1 MEYQPNFKTFKNK
14 IKKEKAYVISAS
26 LVADL
31 DTPVSAMLR
40 IGENEPYSFLL
51 ESVEGGESKGRYS
64 ILGLKPDLIWR
75 CYGNKAEINYNPSKS
90 LSEFSLDS
98 KSTLKSIRSLLKS
111 SKINLPEYLPPMA
124 SGLVGYLGFDTIKL
138 VENIPSNNP
147 ATLNLPDGMFIRP
160 KIMII
165 FDAVED
171 TMTIITPIYIKNDK
185 INSYE
190 KLYKKSCNI
199 INDVVNL
206 LKQPIENKDLK
217 NSNIKKDIKIK
228 SNFKKSEYL
237 KIIKKAK
244 EYIKAGDIFQ
254 VVPSQ
259 RFEIPFSSPP
269 FNLYRSLRRLN
280 PSPFLYYLN
289 FNDFSV
295 IGSSPEI
302 LVRVRDNKVT
312 IRPIA
317 GTRPRG
323 KDLNEDN
330 ILSNELLNDEKE
342 IAEHRMLLDL
352 ARNDVAKVTKTGSLN
367 VTEKM
372 IIEKYSH
379 VMHIVSNV
387 EGKKLSKIDYL
398 DALLSGFPAGTVS
411 GAPKIRAMEIIDEL
425 EINKRE
431 VYGGCVGYFS
441 SNGTMDTCITLRTAI
456 IKDNKMYVQAGGG
469 IVADSNP
476 IDEYNETVNKAKAL
490 FAAANDALRFK
501 NN

>member
-1 MEYQPNFKTFKNK
+1 MEYQPDFKTFKNK
-14 IKKEKAYVISAS
+14 IKKEKSYVISS
-26 LVADL
+26 TLVADL

-40 IGENEPYSFLL
+40 IGENEPFSFLL
-51 ESVEGGESKGRYS
+51 ESVEGGDSKGRYS
-64 ILGLKPDLIWR
+64 IIGLQPDLIWR

-90 LSEFSLDS
+90 LNKFKLDN
-98 KSTLKSIRSLLKS
+98 KSTLKSIRALVEN

-124 SGLVGYLGFDTIKL
+124 SGLVGYFGFDTIKL
-138 VENIPSNNP
+138 IENIPSNNP
-147 ATLNLPDGMFIRP
+147 NTLKLPDGMFVRP
-160 KIMII
+160 KVMII

-171 TMTIITPIYIKNDK
+171 TMTIITPVFLKNSED
-185 INSYE
+185 NNYE
-190 KLYKKSCNI
+190 KLYKESCKIIKNI
-199 INDVVNL
+199 INL
-206 LKQPIENKDLK
+206 LKQPIENKNLK
-217 NSNIKKDIKIK
+217 NKFTTKSTKIK
-228 SNFKKSEYL
+228 SNFKKSDYL

-244 EYIKAGDIFQ
+244 KYIKAGDIFQ

-259 RFEIPFSSPP
+259 RFEIPFSLAP

-289 FNDFSV
+289 FNNFSV
-295 IGSSPEI
+295 VGSSPEI
-302 LVRVRDNKVT
+302 LVRVRNNKVT

-330 ILSNELLNDEKE
+330 LLAKELLNDSKE

-352 ARNDVAKVTKTGSLN
+352 ARNDVAKVTISGSLD

-387 EGKKLSKIDYL
+387 EGKKLKNVDYL

-425 EINKRE
+425 EIDKRE

-456 IKDNKMYVQAGGG
+456 IKNKKMYVQAGGG

-476 IDEYNETVNKAKAL
+476 SDEYDETVNKAKAL
-490 FAAANDALRFK
+490 FTAANDALRFA
-501 NN
+501 NS

>member
-1 MEYQPNFKTFKNK
+1 MEYLPNFKTFKTK
-14 IKKEKAYVISAS
+14 IQKEKAYVISAS

-75 CYGNKAEINYNPSKS
+75 CHGNKAEINYNPSKS
-90 LSEFSLDS
+90 LNTFSSDN
-98 KSTLKSIRSLLKS
+98 KPTLKSIRSLLES

-171 TMTIITPIYIKNDK
+171 TMTIITPVYIKNNK
-185 INSYE
+185 INNYE
-190 KLYKKSCNI
+190 KLYKNSCNI
-199 INDVVNL
+199 IDDVISL

-217 NSNIKKDIKIK
+217 KNNLQKNKKIK

-259 RFEIPFSSPP
+259 RFEIPFSLPP

-330 ILSNELLNDEKE
+330 RLSDDLLKDAKE

-352 ARNDVAKVTKTGSLN
+352 ARNDVAKVTKTGSLK

-387 EGKKLSKIDYL
+387 EGIKLSKIDYL

-411 GAPKIRAMEIIDEL
+411 GAPKIRAMEIIDEI
-425 EINKRE
+425 ETNKRE
-431 VYGGCVGYFS
+431 IYGGCVGYFS

-476 IDEYNETVNKAKAL
+476 TDEYNETVNKAKAL
-490 FAAANDALRFK
+490 FTAANDALRFEK
-501 NN
+501 N

>member
-1 MEYQPNFKTFKNK
+1 MEYQPDFKTFKNK
-14 IKKEKAYVISAS
+14 IKKEKAYVISTS

-75 CYGNKAEINYNPSKS
+75 CYGNKAEINYNPSES
-90 LSEFSLDS
+90 LSKFSSDTQP
-98 KSTLKSIRSLLKS
+98 TLKSIRSLLKS
-111 SKINLPEYLPPMA
+111 SKISLPEYLPPMA

-171 TMTIITPIYIKNDK
+171 TMTIITPIYIKNSK

-199 INDVVNL
+199 INDIVNL

-217 NSNIKKDIKIK
+217 TSNIKKDIKIK

-259 RFEIPFSSPP
+259 RFEIPFYSPP

-317 GTRPRG
+317 GTRRRG
-323 KDLNEDN
+323 KDLNEDK
-330 ILSNELLNDEKE
+330 ILSAELLNDEKE
-342 IAEHRMLLDL
+342 ISEHRMLLDL
-352 ARNDVAKVTKTGSLN
+352 ARNDVAKVTKTGSLK

-456 IKDNKMYVQAGGG
+456 IKNNKMYVQAGGG
-469 IVADSNP
+469 IVADSNA

>member
-1 MEYQPNFKTFKNK
+1 MEYQPNFKTFKNI
-14 IKKEKAYVISAS
+14 IKKEKSYIIYTS

-64 ILGLKPDLIWR
+64 IIGLQPDLIWR
-75 CYGNKAEINYNPSKS
+75 CYGNKAEINHNPSNS
-90 LSEFSLDS
+90 LNKFKAES
-98 KSTLKSIRSLLKS
+98 KNTFDSIRALVEN
-111 SKINLPEYLPPMA
+111 SKINLPENLAPMA
-124 SGLVGYLGFDTIKL
+124 SGLIGYLGFDTIKL
-138 VENIPSNNP
+138 VENIPSDNP
-147 ATLNLPDGMFIRP
+147 STLNLPDGMFVRP

-171 TMTIITPIYIKNDK
+171 TMTIITPVYLKIDKDND
-185 INSYE
+185 
-190 KLYKKSCNI
+190 YKKIYKKACRDITNI
-199 INDVVNL
+199 VNL
-206 LKQPIENKDLK
+206 LKQPIENKNLK
-217 NSNIKKDIKIK
+217 IKKNRNNETIR
-228 SNFKKSEYL
+228 SNFNKSEYL
-237 KIIKKAK
+237 AIINKAK
-244 EYIKAGDIFQ
+244 KYIKEGDIFQ

-259 RFEIPFSSPP
+259 RFEQPFALPP

-289 FNDFSV
+289 FNDFSI

-323 KDLNEDN
+323 DNFHKDNL
-330 ILSNELLNDEKE
+330 LAHELLKDQKE

-387 EGKKLSKIDYL
+387 EGKKLKSIDYL

-411 GAPKIRAMEIIDEL
+411 GAPKIRAIEIIDEL
-425 EINKRE
+425 ENIKRE

-456 IKDNKMYVQAGGG
+456 IKDNTMYVQAGGG
-469 IVADSNP
+469 IVADSKP

-490 FAAANDALRFK
+490 FMAANDALRYE
-501 NN
+501 NS

>member
-1 MEYQPNFKTFKNK
+1 MKYQPDFITFKKK
-14 IKKEKAYVISAS
+14 IKKEKSYVISTT

-40 IGENEPYSFLL
+40 IGKNKAYSFLL

-64 ILGLKPDLIWR
+64 IIGCEPDLIWR
-75 CYGNKAEINYNPSKS
+75 CYGNKAEINYTPEKS
-90 LSEFSLDS
+90 VEKFSIDS
-98 KSTLKSIRSLLKS
+98 YSTLKSIRELVKS

-138 VENIPSNNP
+138 IENIPSSNP
-147 ATLNLPDGMFIRP
+147 NTLNLPDGMFVRP
-160 KIMII
+160 KVMII

-171 TMTIITPIYIKNDK
+171 TMTIVTPIYLKDNKNYD
-185 INSYE
+185 YE
-190 KLYKKSCNI
+190 KIYKKSCSIIKNI
-199 INDVVNL
+199 INL
-206 LKQPIENKDLK
+206 LKQPIENKHLDNNKIIK
-217 NSNIKKDIKIK
+217 NEKIK

-237 KIIKKAK
+237 KIIDKAK
-244 EYIKAGDIFQ
+244 NYIKAGDIFQ

-259 RFEIPFSSPP
+259 RFEKPFSLPP

-323 KDLNEDN
+323 KNLVKDKILEED
-330 ILSNELLNDEKE
+330 LLNDDKE

-352 ARNDVAKVTKTGSLN
+352 ARNDVAKVSITGSLN

-387 EGKKLSKIDYL
+387 EGKKLDNIDYL

-411 GAPKIRAMEIIDEL
+411 GAPKIRALEIIDEL
-425 EINKRE
+425 ERDKRE

-456 IKDNKMYVQAGGG
+456 IKNNKMYVQAGGG
-469 IVADSNP
+469 IVADSKP
-476 IDEYNETVNKAKAL
+476 IEEYEETVNKAKAL
-490 FAAANDALRFK
+490 FAAANDALRFA

>member
-1 MEYQPNFKTFKNK
+1 MEYKPDFKTFKNK
-14 IKKEKAYVISAS
+14 IKKEKSYVVYTS

-64 ILGLKPDLIWR
+64 IIGLKPDLIWR
-75 CYGNKAEINYNPSKS
+75 CYGNNAEINYKPSNS
-90 LSEFSLDS
+90 LNKFIPDNKNTLD
-98 KSTLKSIRSLLKS
+98 SIRSLVNN
-111 SKINLPEYLPPMA
+111 SKINLPKDLPPMA
-124 SGLVGYLGFDTIKL
+124 SGLIGYLGFDTIKL
-138 VENIPSNNP
+138 VEKIPSNNP
-147 ATLNLPDGMFIRP
+147 STLNLPDGMFVRP

-171 TMTIITPIYIKNDK
+171 TMTIITPIYLNDSK
-185 INSYE
+185 ENDYE
-190 KLYKKSCNI
+190 KIYKKSCLLVKNI
-199 INDVVNL
+199 VNL
-206 LKQPIENKDLK
+206 LKQPIENKNLK
-217 NSNIKKDIKIK
+217 NKNIKNNETIK
-228 SNFKKSEYL
+228 SNFTEDEYL

-244 EYIKAGDIFQ
+244 KYIKEGDIFQ

-259 RFEIPFSSPP
+259 RFEIPFSLPP

-289 FNDFSV
+289 FKDFSV

-323 KDLNEDN
+323 TDFNQDSL
-330 ILSNELLNDEKE
+330 LAQELLNDDKE

-352 ARNDVAKVTKTGSLN
+352 ARNDVAKVTETGSLE

-372 IIEKYSH
+372 IIERYSH

-387 EGKKLSKIDYL
+387 VGIKLKDIDYL

-425 EINKRE
+425 ETIKRE
-431 VYGGCVGYFS
+431 IYGGCVGYFS

-456 IKDNKMYVQAGGG
+456 IKDNTMFVQAGGG

-476 IDEYNETVNKAKAL
+476 INEYQETVNKAKAL
-490 FAAANDALRFK
+490 FTAAKDAVRFAN
-501 NN
+501 N

>member
-1 MEYQPNFKTFKNK
+1 MDYQPDYKTFRS
-14 IKKEKAYVISAS
+14 ILKKEKSYIVYTT

-64 ILGLKPDLIWR
+64 IIGLQPDLIWR
-75 CYGNKAEINYNPSKS
+75 CYGNKAEINYNPANS
-90 LSEFSLDS
+90 LNKFKPEI
-98 KSTLKSIRSLLKS
+98 KSTLDSIRALVEN
-111 SKINLPEYLPPMA
+111 SKINLPEELPPMA

-138 VENIPSNNP
+138 VENIPSNNQSK
-147 ATLNLPDGMFIRP
+147 LNLPDGMFVRP
-160 KIMII
+160 KVMII

-171 TMTIITPIYIKNDK
+171 TMTIITPIYLKNNKD
-185 INSYE
+185 SDYE
-190 KLYKKSCNI
+190 KIYKKSCNI
-199 INDVVNL
+199 IANIVNL
-206 LKQPIENKDLK
+206 LKQPIENKILK
-217 NSNIKKDIKIK
+217 NKKVNRNQKIK
-228 SNFKKSEYL
+228 SNFSKSEYL
-237 KIIKKAK
+237 KIINKAK
-244 EYIKAGDIFQ
+244 KYIKEGDIFQ

-259 RFEIPFSSPP
+259 RFEKPFSLPP

-289 FNDFSV
+289 FSDFSV

-323 KDLNEDN
+323 INFNKDNL
-330 ILSNELLNDEKE
+330 LAQELLKDEKE

-352 ARNDVAKVTKTGSLN
+352 VRNDVAKVTETGSLN

-387 EGKKLSKIDYL
+387 EGKKLRGVDYL

-425 EINKRE
+425 ENIKRE

-441 SNGTMDTCITLRTAI
+441 SNGTMDTCITLRTAV
-456 IKDNKMYVQAGGG
+456 IKDNTMYVQAGGG
-469 IVADSNP
+469 IVADSKP

-490 FAAANDALRFK
+490 FTAANDALRFE

>member
-1 MEYQPNFKTFKNK
+1 MEYQPDFKTFKK
-14 IKKEKAYVISAS
+14 IIKKEKSYIIYTT

-51 ESVEGGESKGRYS
+51 ESVEGGEAKGRYS
-64 ILGLKPDLIWR
+64 ILGLQPDLIWR
-75 CYGNKAEINYNPSKS
+75 CYGNNAEINYDPSNS
-90 LSEFSLDS
+90 LNKFKTENHKTLDS
-98 KSTLKSIRSLLKS
+98 IRLLVEN
-111 SKINLPEYLPPMA
+111 SKIKLPENLPPMA
-124 SGLVGYLGFDTIKL
+124 SGLVGYLGYDTIKL

-147 ATLNLPDGMFIRP
+147 SKLNLPDGMFVRP
-160 KIMII
+160 KVMII
-165 FDAVED
+165 FDSVED
-171 TMTIITPIYIKNDK
+171 TMTIITPVYLKDNN
-185 INSYE
+185 INNYE
-190 KLYKKSCNI
+190 KIYKKSCKIIDNI
-199 INDVVNL
+199 VNL
-206 LKQPIENKDLK
+206 LKQPIENKHLK
-217 NSNIKKDIKIK
+217 YKKVRKNKKIK
-228 SNFKKSEYL
+228 SNFKKPEYIE
-237 KIIKKAK
+237 IINKAK
-244 EYIKAGDIFQ
+244 KYIREGDIFQ

-259 RFEIPFSSPP
+259 RFETPFSLPP

-289 FNDFSV
+289 FNNFSV

-323 KDLNEDN
+323 DNFNEDN
-330 ILSNELLNDEKE
+330 LLAQELLKDEKE
-342 IAEHRMLLDL
+342 ISEHRMLLDL
-352 ARNDVAKVTKTGSLN
+352 ARNDVAKVTETGSLK

-387 EGKKLSKIDYL
+387 EGTKLKNIDYL

-425 EINKRE
+425 ETDKRE
-431 VYGGCVGYFS
+431 IYGGCVGYFS

-456 IKDNKMYVQAGGG
+456 IKDNTMYVQAGGG
-469 IVADSNP
+469 IVADSKP

-490 FAAANDALRFK
+490 FTAANDAIRFE